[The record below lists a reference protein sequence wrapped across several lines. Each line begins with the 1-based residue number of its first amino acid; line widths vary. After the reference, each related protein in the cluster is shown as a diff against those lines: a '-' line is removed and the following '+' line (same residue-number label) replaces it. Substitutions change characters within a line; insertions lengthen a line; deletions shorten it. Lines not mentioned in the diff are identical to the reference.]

1 MKHDPQRQQYYTTFV
16 CRKLLCEVIGFT
28 LLPEQQFELRKE
40 FEKLDVEQSGEIS
53 LENLKIVLLRNE
65 GINESFRDRMTEG
78 EVEDIFNSL
87 RLHKADTTV
96 HWHHFLAAGLSEC
109 FVDETNHR
117 LAFDK
122 LDHEKKGYI
131 TFEDIVDLTGAES
144 LKRRIPSLRQEWGVE
159 SVDLCRNGSKI
170 YYDDFVTLVASP
182 SSPSV
187 GVETEPAVHI
197 TQHNPDSFY

>member
-1 MKHDPQRQQYYTTFV
+1 MILQRQQYYSISI

-28 LLPEQQFELRKE
+28 LLPAQITELRKE

-65 GINESFRDRMTEG
+65 GINESFRDRMTDE

-109 FVDETNHR
+109 VVDETNHR

-131 TFEDIVDLTGAES
+131 IFEDIVDLTGADS
-144 LKRRIPSLRQEWGVE
+144 LKRRIPSLRQEWVE
-159 SVDLCRNGSKI
+159 SVDLCRLGSKI
-170 YYDDFVTLVASP
+170 YYDDFVTLVAPPP

-187 GVETEPAVHI
+187 LVGSR
-197 TQHNPDSFY
+197 D